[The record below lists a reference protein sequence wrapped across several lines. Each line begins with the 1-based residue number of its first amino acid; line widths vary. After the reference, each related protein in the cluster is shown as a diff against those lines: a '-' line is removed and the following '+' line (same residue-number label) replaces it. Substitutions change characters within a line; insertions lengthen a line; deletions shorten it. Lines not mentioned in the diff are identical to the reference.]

1 MTNDFNITKI
11 FTIHFNK
18 LLLDSPFIKSR
29 FKNQILHKLMFE
41 TQEIV
46 FKVLFVCLFFSPKKK
61 SFVCFNIKG
70 KLISLMYMVVFLKL
84 LQKIILNF

>member
-1 MTNDFNITKI
+1 MISILPKFSQYI
-11 FTIHFNK
+11 FNK

-46 FKVLFVCLFFSPKKK
+46 FKVLFVFLFSQKKKKK
-61 SFVCFNIKG
+61 SFVCFNIKR

-84 LQKIILNF
+84 LQKIFLNF

>member
-1 MTNDFNITKI
+1 MISILPKFSQYI
-11 FTIHFNK
+11 FNK
-18 LLLDSPFIKSR
+18 LLLDSPFIKSI
-29 FKNQILHKLMFE
+29 FKNQILHKLMFK

-70 KLISLMYMVVFLKL
+70 ELISLMYMVVFLKIL
-84 LQKIILNF
+84 RKIFFNF

>member
-46 FKVLFVCLFFSPKKK
+46 FKVLFFFFFPQKKK

-84 LQKIILNF
+84 LQKIFLNF